1 MALASGQTP
10 VNTSPSPEKIGSSW
24 NGINGLPN
32 PFLGFVLGKIA
43 QFEYL
48 EHFSVC
54 LSTRFIILD
63 TSFHI
68 ITNLKQEMKDS

>member
-1 MALASGQTP
+1 MSVLRRVTGEIPMALASRQMLI
-10 VNTSPSPEKIGSSW
+10 NNSPSPKKNGSSW

-48 EHFSVC
+48 EQ
-54 LSTRFIILD
+54 I
-63 TSFHI
+63 
-68 ITNLKQEMKDS
+68 

>member
-1 MALASGQTP
+1 MALASRQMLI
-10 VNTSPSPEKIGSSW
+10 NNSPSPKKNGSSW

-48 EHFSVC
+48 EQ
-54 LSTRFIILD
+54 I
-63 TSFHI
+63 
-68 ITNLKQEMKDS
+68 